1 MKLNVDGDMIPSL
14 ESTYWSTPECPVPEN
29 HSSREARAVF
39 ATLMPEGATGYF
51 PTKDKKPVEDR
62 WDPAPFL
69 QEPKGGDKENPGRWY
84 LFEDGKWEDGTN
96 YTYAVYITPGS
107 NICVFDLDPPRDL
120 TGNPDMKYRVVE
132 KMRDRFSMMLETDL
146 SETTTVRTPSG
157 GMHLTVELPKRFTPS
172 PNTSTHRAP
181 GKGFPIKTLA
191 KYNRHFEKIT
201 GINPR
206 LNGDIRSAHSKGY
219 VNGPTRLWD
228 WENPARNY
236 TAGKNA
242 YFLMNRKKPLKLSVK
257 ACQILR
263 DGAYLEYKQASK
275 RDRKKRAEA
284 EKRRNAKHEQGN
296 GNQRPLGYW
305 LNKHLD
311 NTKHLEAD
319 YKNLFSDDSYAS
331 TLLNEA
337 PGVEVLDILA
347 KQITQFY
354 EDEDTLE
361 TFHGWRSIITQS
373 MACHYSNKQIMG
385 ACIALRADRDTHR
398 GSRISTKELR
408 QDIRKVLWKAKKRE
422 GGIFHGPACPENIL
436 RNTKMASKPN
446 PQDHIDATSDKGKKE
461 LDAFLKYRRDK
472 ILEGTWGRRGAGFTS
487 FYNPRVI
494 DMVKASDALMS
505 PRGGMFTQKYR
516 DAMGILDAIAQPLC
530 NVGDHMF
537 PMAYNF
543 TAGMLKLDGPNAHDR
558 VKEALRYLRDQK
570 VLKVTNKQYEGLAAT
585 YTVADEFINDTLTRA
600 LKSSWRNQLPDANNE
615 REPLFFDRRSGEF
628 RQVFTGAIV
637 TSKFNYSKE
646 VQEIINCVNLDYTDP
661 SLVGPATAI
670 RYLKDE
676 RMTRGVMLAED
687 NITLYNEATG
697 EVVEQAPCVTTHG
710 AAAQVMGV
718 AWARPIDFV
727 SDLEQIW
734 ADCPAPEEIAY
745 DEFNDPDH
753 ALEVDERWHPDTMKP
768 DPVADSAPARF
779 IGPPGTPYISPSND
793 GWTKGGV
800 DIVCYNGY
808 GSVNKDNNK
817 DKQALHYHHMTEE
830 IECLRSGSRVS
841 AMAGAPL

>member
-1 MKLNVDGDMIPSL
+1 MKLNVDGDPIPSL
-14 ESTYWSTPECPVPEN
+14 ESTYWSTPECPVPQN

-84 LFEDGKWEDGTN
+84 LFEDGTN

-296 GNQRPLGYW
+296 RDRRPLGYW

-319 YKNLFSDDSYAS
+319 YKNLLGDDSHAS
-331 TLLNEA
+331 TLLKEA

-354 EDEDTLE
+354 KDEDTLE

-373 MACHYSNKQIMG
+373 MACHYNNKQIMG

-398 GSRISTKELR
+398 ESRISTKELR
-408 QDIRKVLWKAKKRE
+408 QDIRKVLWKAKSVRAAYST
-422 GGIFHGPACPENIL
+422 GQPAQRTSSGTP
-436 RNTKMASKPN
+436 RWPVN
-446 PQDHIDATSDKGKKE
+446 PIPKT
-461 LDAFLKYRRDK
+461 
-472 ILEGTWGRRGAGFTS
+472 
-487 FYNPRVI
+487 
-494 DMVKASDALMS
+494 ALT
-505 PRGGMFTQKYR
+505 P
-516 DAMGILDAIAQPLC
+516 
-530 NVGDHMF
+530 
-537 PMAYNF
+537 
-543 TAGMLKLDGPNAHDR
+543 
-558 VKEALRYLRDQK
+558 
-570 VLKVTNKQYEGLAAT
+570 
-585 YTVADEFINDTLTRA
+585 
-600 LKSSWRNQLPDANNE
+600 
-615 REPLFFDRRSGEF
+615 
-628 RQVFTGAIV
+628 
-637 TSKFNYSKE
+637 
-646 VQEIINCVNLDYTDP
+646 
-661 SLVGPATAI
+661 PAT
-670 RYLKDE
+670 KE
-676 RMTRGVMLAED
+676 RRNL
-687 NITLYNEATG
+687 
-697 EVVEQAPCVTTHG
+697 TH
-710 AAAQVMGV
+710 
-718 AWARPIDFV
+718 
-727 SDLEQIW
+727 S
-734 ADCPAPEEIAY
+734 
-745 DEFNDPDH
+745 
-753 ALEVDERWHPDTMKP
+753 
-768 DPVADSAPARF
+768 
-779 IGPPGTPYISPSND
+779 
-793 GWTKGGV
+793 
-800 DIVCYNGY
+800 
-808 GSVNKDNNK
+808 
-817 DKQALHYHHMTEE
+817 
-830 IECLRSGSRVS
+830 
-841 AMAGAPL
+841 